1 MVRIAIDGVQQMP
14 GGASADFLQIVVER
28 GDRHAAFG
36 GGDLPIVMTD
46 NRDILWHTYT
56 LGEQCLDDSAC
67 KHVVEA
73 KYRIGNPNRIRLRP
87 IQQSRRLLG
96 DM

>member
-46 NRDILWHTYT
+46 NRDIPVSYT
-56 LGEQCLDDSAC
+56 HLTLPTTPY
-67 KHVVEA
+67 V
-73 KYRIGNPNRIRLRP
+73 
-87 IQQSRRLLG
+87 
-96 DM
+96 

>member
-1 MVRIAIDGVQQMP
+1 MVRITIDGVQQMP

-73 KYRIGNPNRIRLRP
+73 VDAVDANAFAK
-87 IQQSRRLLG
+87 QQLYGCASP
-96 DM
+96 